1 MQITLTEALR
11 LKSEISTVV
20 KNLSRQINSA
30 SLGITKEN
38 DVIISRNDIVFADIE
53 DALIKGLNY
62 SEELNNSIS
71 SFNKDNKVD
80 AIVRKLQN
88 AKLLLDIY
96 TINLPRTKPTKQ
108 NRFESFS
115 TERKVVEIVYTP
127 SMSSKDMKE
136 KILSQ
141 KAITRELQTQVEKL
155 NQQEIEVSFTYEDI
169 EALSN

>member
-20 KNLSRQINSA
+20 RNLSRQINSA
-30 SLGITKEN
+30 SLGVTEEN
-38 DVIISRNDIVFADIE
+38 GVIISRNDVIFADVE